1 MAKKTRAAKKPAGK
15 RSPAKKPKE
24 AKKASAPRRRI
35 PRPATAAPVPVTREM
50 VAKRAYE
57 IWQKKNHAAH
67 SNHPVQNWLEA
78 EAEFRVRTG
87 K

>member
-15 RSPAKKPKE
+15 PSPAKKPKK
-24 AKKASAPRRRI
+24 AKKASAPRRPI
-35 PRPATAAPVPVTREM
+35 PQPATDAGVPVTREM

-57 IWQKKNHAAH
+57 IWQKKNHVAH
-67 SNHPVQNWLEA
+67 SNHPVQNWLDA